1 MPKIITFFEHER
13 KTFKDLE
20 NEGLSKNDIK
30 KLIKLN
36 NKLKIFNT
44 NYHKSIKAKQYVGV
58 IKIKNITIQILPKI
72 YKNENN
78 KQKEALTN
86 LLYMLSYTNNLKIK
100 ENMANLAKD
109 NDLFEI
115 YIYIFAKNLL
125 KEIERGIYKDY
136 NKKEDELNYLKGKL
150 NINKQIKHNLTKK
163 HKLYCIYNEFSEN
176 NLINQILKYTIELLK
191 NATKNYRNKKLLN
204 DLSFIFEDVEYKTI
218 INKDF
223 DKIAFNRMNER
234 FKPYIKMAE
243 LFIKNSSINLTT
255 KDLETFS
262 LIFNMDLLFE
272 EFIGNILR
280 RYKAEIFEKDVDVYL
295 QHKKYYLMR
304 EITDENNKDFFALK
318 PDVVVK
324 ENDKTILIIDTKYK
338 QLINDRSKNYNLHQ
352 SDIYQIFAYLK
363 KYNCKNGILLYPKY
377 DEEIAKTFKFD
388 DEYLYIKQI
397 NLKHNPKSKSEY
409 INLIKDNLKSI
420 INNLER

>member
-1 MPKIITFFEHER
+1 M
-13 KTFKDLE
+13 
-20 NEGLSKNDIK
+20 NEIK

-36 NKLKIFNT
+36 DKLKIFNT
-44 NYHKSIKAKQYVGV
+44 KYHKSIKAKQYVGV

-86 LLYMLSYTNNLKIK
+86 LLYMLSYTNNLKLK
-100 ENMANLAKD
+100 ENIANLAKD
-109 NDLFEI
+109 NDLFET

-136 NKKEDELNYLKGKL
+136 NKKEYELNYLKGKL

-191 NATKNYRNKKLLN
+191 NATKNSKNKKLLN
-204 DLSFIFEDVEYKTI
+204 DLSFIFEDVEYKPIT
-218 INKDF
+218 NKDF
-223 DKIAFNRMNER
+223 DKITFNRMNER

-255 KDLETFS
+255 KDLEMFS

-280 RYKAEIFEKDVDVYL
+280 KYKAEIFENDVNVYL
-295 QHKKYYLMR
+295 QHKNYLMR
-304 EITDENNKDFFALK
+304 EITDKNNKGFFALK
-318 PDVVVK
+318 PDIVVK

-363 KYNCKNGILLYPKY
+363 KYNCKNWYFAISN
-377 DEEIAKTFKFD
+377 I
-388 DEYLYIKQI
+388 Q
-397 NLKHNPKSKSEY
+397 
-409 INLIKDNLKSI
+409 
-420 INNLER
+420 

>member
-1 MPKIITFFEHER
+1 
-13 KTFKDLE
+13 
-20 NEGLSKNDIK
+20 
-30 KLIKLN
+30 
-36 NKLKIFNT
+36 
-44 NYHKSIKAKQYVGV
+44 
-58 IKIKNITIQILPKI
+58 
-72 YKNENN
+72 
-78 KQKEALTN
+78 
-86 LLYMLSYTNNLKIK
+86 
-100 ENMANLAKD
+100 
-109 NDLFEI
+109 
-115 YIYIFAKNLL
+115 
-125 KEIERGIYKDY
+125 
-136 NKKEDELNYLKGKL
+136 
-150 NINKQIKHNLTKK
+150 
-163 HKLYCIYNEFSEN
+163 
-176 NLINQILKYTIELLK
+176 
-191 NATKNYRNKKLLN
+191 
-204 DLSFIFEDVEYKTI
+204 
-218 INKDF
+218 
-223 DKIAFNRMNER
+223 
-234 FKPYIKMAE
+234 MAE

-272 EFIGNILR
+272 EFIWNILR

-409 INLIKDNLKSI
+409 INLIKDDLKSI